1 MSRVEHLKQGL
12 IAGVRGRSW
21 RARRERDLQAR
32 RWAFLAEAGHLLEAS
47 LDFDSTLERIA
58 SLVVPSIGDWAV
70 VHVIDPDGSIR
81 RMAVTHADPA
91 QAALAADGGDE
102 PPREDA
108 PAGPGK
114 VIRTGEPELIADISE
129 SLLAAVARDEDHL
142 RSLREL
148 GFRSSMV
155 VPLRARGRTL
165 GTLTVISAESGRRY
179 DEDDLAL
186 LQELA
191 ARCALAADNARLYA
205 DARDAAER
213 LSRQALYDPLTGLPN
228 RTLFVDRLERAIAR
242 SDRSQVGPA
251 VMFLDLDGFK
261 LVNDTVG
268 HSGGDQLLQLVAERL
283 GEAVRVG
290 DTVARMGGDEFT
302 VLCDSLADEE
312 EAPSVAERVI
322 EALSRPFT
330 VGSREIRIGA
340 SVGISLAKSA
350 RDYPATLIR
359 EADIAMYQAKDAGRG
374 RWEIFRDSMVEGTGE
389 LEDMATA
396 LRQAVASEGFRV
408 AYEPVVDT
416 GSGRAPAAEAL
427 VSWQHPTRGLLDP
440 REFGPLAEETGLIHA
455 IGAFALETAARQA
468 QDWCAQRPDGPPTR
482 VLVDVSAAELTVA
495 ELPEL
500 VQKTLDATR
509 IAPAWLCL
517 EIATGTLMDDSR
529 AIANSL
535 LALKGLGVGL
545 AADHFG
551 AGQASLAA
559 LQRVPLD
566 YVKIDPLL
574 VRRLGR
580 RPEDSAM
587 VAAIARMAEPLGIE
601 PVAVGVETAEQLEE
615 LAAVG
620 VRLVQGPFVAPA
632 GPPEDVLELA
642 GRV

>member
-12 IAGVRGRSW
+12 IAGVRDRSW

-58 SLVVPSIGDWAV
+58 SLVVPSIGDCAV
-70 VHVIDPDGSIR
+70 VHVVDPDGSIR

-91 QAALAADGGDE
+91 KAALAAERGDE
-102 PPREDA
+102 PPQEDA

-114 VIRTGEPELIADISE
+114 VIRTGEPELIPD
-129 SLLAAVARDEDHL
+129 
-142 RSLREL
+142 
-148 GFRSSMV
+148 SSMV

-165 GTLTVISAESGRRY
+165 GTLSVISDESGRHY
-179 DEDDLAL
+179 DEEDLAL

-302 VLCDSLADEE
+302 VLCDSLADDE

-389 LEDMATA
+389 LEDMAAA
-396 LRQAVASEGFRV
+396 LRQAVASEGFSV

-416 GSGRAPAAEAL
+416 NTGRASAAEAL

-455 IGAFALETAARQA
+455 IGAFAFETAARQA

-500 VQKTLDATR
+500 VERTLDATG

-545 AADHFG
+545 AADRFG
-551 AGQASLAA
+551 AGEASLAA

-601 PVAVGVETAEQLEE
+601 PIAVGVETAEQLEE

-632 GPPEDVLELA
+632 GPPEDVLELV